1 MYEIKSEQTVKFVEP
16 YDHYSFSIDMPNS
29 DLNDLILE
37 ILKGENKKSD
47 DRWLEF
53 VDEKKQEERNKR
65 GFFSWFFD

>member
-1 MYEIKSEQTVKFVEP
+1 MIKSEQTVKFVEP

-29 DLNDLILE
+29 NLNDLILE

-53 VDEKKQEERNKR
+53 VD
-65 GFFSWFFD
+65 